1 MSFILLAWRNTSGNT
16 FRSTVVI
23 ACAALMAGFSIAAAV
38 IIGGAEKSLNLALE
52 RLGADIIVVPAGTEH
67 LMENAYLMGVP
78 ALAWM
83 PEEFIESISA
93 VPGVEIVSPQFYLAT
108 LRGATCCS
116 VPEMFLIAYDPET
129 DFTLRPWLEEN
140 LEGELEL
147 GEAVGGSFVY
157 VPVDPGYILVYGYH
171 IHLKGKFSQT
181 GTGLDQSMF
190 FTFDTAREISRL
202 SPFQA
207 EAKMEIPENSIS
219 AAMVKVA
226 TGSNPAQVAR
236 QIQQILPEVTPVE
249 SSNLFKEQRIE
260 ILALLQSVTVL
271 LGVAWL
277 LSVALVGLLFSM
289 AVNERSQEIGVL
301 RAIGS
306 TRLNVLNSLLAEGV
320 ILAFAGS
327 ILGVI
332 LSIFSIYLFRDLLIQ
347 LMGFPFLIPPPL
359 SLALITLAALAV
371 ALVSVI
377 LGVLLPAVRIS
388 ALDPAVAMRK

>member
-1 MSFILLAWRNTSGNT
+1 MSFLLLALRNSTGNA
-16 FRSTVVI
+16 FRSWVVVS
-23 ACAALMAGFSIAAAV
+23 CAALMAGFSIGATI
-38 IIGGAEKSLNLALE
+38 IIGGAEKSLNLALD

-67 LMENAYLMGVP
+67 LMENAYLMGIP

-83 PEEFIESISA
+83 PEEFLDSISN
-93 VPGVEIVSPQFYLAT
+93 VPGVEIVSPQFYLST
-108 LRGATCCS
+108 LRGAVCCS

-129 DFTLRPWLEEN
+129 DFTLTPWLEEN
-140 LEGELEL
+140 IVGELGL

-219 AAMVKVA
+219 AAMVK
-226 TGSNPAQVAR
+226 TSRGIDPAQVAT
-236 QIQQILPEVTPVE
+236 QIQQVLPEVTPVE
-249 SSNLFKEQRIE
+249 SSNLFKEQRME
-260 ILALLQSVTVL
+260 ILAMLQSVTVL

-277 LSVALVGLLFSM
+277 LSVALIGLLFSM
-289 AVNERSQEIGVL
+289 AVNERKQEIGVL

-306 TRLNVLNSLLAEGV
+306 TRQNVLNSLLAEGM
-320 ILAFAGS
+320 ILAFIGG
-327 ILGVI
+327 ILGTT
-332 LSIFSIYLFRDLLIQ
+332 LSIFSIYLFRNLLIQ
-347 LMGFPFLIPPPL
+347 LMGFPFLIPSPL
-359 SLALITLAALAV
+359 TLALISIAALAITMMSV
-371 ALVSVI
+371 A
-377 LGVLLPAVRIS
+377 LGVLFPAIRIS
-388 ALDPAVAMRK
+388 TMDPAVAMRK